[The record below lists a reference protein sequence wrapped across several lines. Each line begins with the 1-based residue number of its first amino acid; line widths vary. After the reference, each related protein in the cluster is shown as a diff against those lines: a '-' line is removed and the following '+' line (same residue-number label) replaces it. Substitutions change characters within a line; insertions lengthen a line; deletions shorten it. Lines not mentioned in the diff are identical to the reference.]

1 MTRLTTLQ
9 RTQLN
14 NISAATQ
21 RGTLGT
27 RIDTLE
33 YGSLSTPSAGSL
45 TPMAVVKYR
54 TNPAIGT
61 ATYVHAAYTLGSGA
75 VDVTTSITNP
85 DFPRNASIKGNA
97 GGIAGNVI
105 ITGTDINDAAA
116 TDTIALNGSSEVAGD
131 VAFKTITN
139 INFPAKTNGSGDTVS
154 IGVGNLI
161 GFPIAIPDA
170 SVVLVKSFDG
180 STDAGSVTTG
190 ATAKASFFTPAGT
203 LNGAKYLDLTF
214 LV

>member
-1 MTRLTTLQ
+1 MTRLTTAYKNGLTNSCVANQ
-9 RTQLN
+9 RA
-14 NISAATQ
+14 S
-21 RGTLGT
+21 LGA
-27 RIDTLE
+27 RIDALE
-33 YGSLSTPSAGSL
+33 YGTVATPSAGSIA
-45 TPMAVVKYR
+45 PMAAIKYSV
-54 TNPAIGT
+54 TPAIGT
-61 ATYVHAAYTLGSGA
+61 ATYVHAAYTLGAIA
-75 VDVTTSITNP
+75 VDIATGITNP
-85 DFPRNASIKGNA
+85 DFPRIATVKGNA
-97 GGIAGNVI
+97 GGIAGNVV

-116 TDTIALNGSSEVAGD
+116 TDTIALSAASEIAGD

-161 GFPIAIPDA
+161 GLPIAVPNA

-180 STDAGSVTTG
+180 AADAGSVTTG

-203 LNGAKYLDLTF
+203 MNGVKILAITL